1 MGWCVR
7 HWSFEGLSLLM
18 PLACAGTTYVVD
30 DDGGTGA
37 DFMRIHAAVDAA
49 YEGDSIEVRG
59 RSYV

>member
-1 MGWCVR
+1 
-7 HWSFEGLSLLM
+7 M

-49 YEGDSIEVRG
+49 YKGDSIEVRG